1 VPTWSVVVAG
11 VVVLASLIAGGLYYS
26 SHRAKPLTE
35 KDTLLLSDCVNTTG
49 DPVFDGTLKQALA
62 VQLEQS
68 PFLNIFPQERVRD
81 TLRYMGRSSD
91 ERLTPELA
99 RQVCQ
104 RESIK
109 AALNGSIATIGSQYV
124 VGVDAI
130 NCQTGDTLAREQ
142 VEVDKKEEVL
152 GAVG

>member
-1 VPTWSVVVAG
+1 MGRSNKLWQCSWS
-11 VVVLASLIAGGLYYS
+11 S
-26 SHRAKPLTE
+26 R
-35 KDTLLLSDCVNTTG
+35 
-49 DPVFDGTLKQALA
+49 
-62 VQLEQS
+62 
-68 PFLNIFPQERVRD
+68 PFLNIVPQERVRD
-81 TLRYMGRSSD
+81 TLRYMGRSYD

-152 GAVG
+152 AAVGRAASNLRSKLGES